1 MISGS
6 KIVVI
11 DNPGTWSDT
20 PYYCIGALMRE
31 IENVIVVGTLDDEQ
45 RRPFMEQMK
54 EHYDRTGRKYLP
66 DRDFAI
72 LRERAETINETVK
85 LHPDADAVVVFHP
98 PDAVFLETHAPIA
111 IIHDCIWH
119 QLTSTYSGYLQS
131 DLAEESYQSGFALER
146 IAFDKAHW
154 LIFMSEWAAD
164 AARREYPAVT
174 HKIRVLYPGANL
186 PEAPES
192 SVIQQAI
199 EGRAKGQCRVLFV
212 GYAGWRKGID
222 IAVETVECLLASGM
236 DAVLQVAGVNGEAVF
251 PSSAVRWYGP
261 LSKFASTDFTLLNQL
276 YRESFV
282 MVLPSRAEC
291 AGIVLCE
298 AAAFGLPAI
307 VPRVGGMSELVTNG
321 KTGYVLGA
329 RAEPSEYAA
338 AIARLWHD
346 PAGYRELCTNA
357 RARYQNVLNW
367 DQTARKLGNLVYSR
381 WMTGDPNAHGV
392 KDANQFGRRET

>member
-6 KIVVI
+6 KIVVV

-20 PYYCIGALMRE
+20 PYYCISALKRE

-66 DRDFAI
+66 ERDFAN
-72 LRERAETINETVK
+72 LRGRAEAINETLK
-85 LHPDADAVVVFHP
+85 LHQDADAVVVFHP
-98 PDAVFLETHAPIA
+98 PDVVFLETDAPIA
-111 IIHDCIWH
+111 IIHDATWH
-119 QLTSTYSGYLQS
+119 QLTTTYPGYLQS
-131 DLAEESYQSGFALER
+131 DLLEESYQSGFALER
-146 IAFDKAHW
+146 IAFDKANW
-154 LIFMSEWAAD
+154 LLFMSEWAAD
-164 AARREYPAVT
+164 SARKEYPELARKV
-174 HKIRVLYPGANL
+174 RVIYPGANL

-192 SVIQQAI
+192 SAIQQAI
-199 EGRAKGQCRVLFV
+199 EGRTNGQCRVLFV

-222 IAVETVECLLASGM
+222 IAIGAVECLLASGM
-236 DAVLQVAGVNGEAVF
+236 DAVLQVAGVKGEAFF
-251 PSSAVRWYGP
+251 PSNAVHWCGP
-261 LSKFASTDFTLLNQL
+261 LSKFASAEFALLNQL

-307 VPRVGGMSELVTNG
+307 VPKVGGMSELVTNQ
-321 KTGYVLGA
+321 KTGYVLPTM
-329 RAEPSEYAA
+329 AEPSEYAA

-346 PAGYRELCTNA
+346 PAGYREQCINA
-357 RARYQNVLNW
+357 RARYEDVLNW
-367 DQTARKLGNLVYSR
+367 DQTVRKLGNLVY
-381 WMTGDPNAHGV
+381 TGDDRRSERQREKGKV
-392 KDANQFGRRET
+392 KSEVSA

>member
-6 KIVVI
+6 KIVVV

-20 PYYCIGALMRE
+20 PHYCVGALRRE

-66 DRDFAI
+66 ERDFAN

-98 PDAVFLETHAPIA
+98 PDAVFLETDSPIA
-111 IIHDCIWH
+111 IIHDSTWH
-119 QLTSTYSGYLQS
+119 QLTSTYPGYLQS
-131 DLAEESYQSGFALER
+131 DLSEESYQSGFALER
-146 IAFDKAHW
+146 IAFDKANW
-154 LIFMSEWAAD
+154 LLFMSEWAAD
-164 AARREYPAVT
+164 AARNEYPALT

-192 SVIQQAI
+192 AVIHQAI
-199 EGRAKGQCRVLFV
+199 EGRTNGQCRVLFV

-222 IAVETVECLLASGM
+222 IAIGTVECLLASGM
-236 DAVLQVAGVNGEAVF
+236 DAVLQVVGVKGEAF
-251 PSSAVRWYGP
+251 FSSSAVRWHGP
-261 LSKFASTDFTLLNQL
+261 LSKFASAEFTLLNQF

-307 VPRVGGMSELVTNG
+307 VPKVGGMSELVTNG
-321 KTGYVLGA
+321 NTGYVLA
-329 RAEPSEYAA
+329 AMAEPSEYAA
-338 AIARLWHD
+338 AIAGLWHD
-346 PAGYRELCTNA
+346 PAGYREQCANA
-357 RARYQNVLNW
+357 RARYQDVLNW
-367 DQTARKLGNLVYSR
+367 DQTARNLGKLVY
-381 WMTGDPNAHGV
+381 N
-392 KDANQFGRRET
+392 GR